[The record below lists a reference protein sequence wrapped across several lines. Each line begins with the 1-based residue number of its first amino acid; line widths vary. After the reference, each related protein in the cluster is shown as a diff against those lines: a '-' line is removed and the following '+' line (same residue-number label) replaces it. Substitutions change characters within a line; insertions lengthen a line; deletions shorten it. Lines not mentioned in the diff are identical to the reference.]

1 MDDCDAGV
9 LFLLCVQSSDCGVEV
24 IGWFTEQLDP
34 AQQPI

>member
-9 LFLLCVQSSDCGVEV
+9 LYLLRVQSSDCGAEV
-24 IGWFTEQLDP
+24 VGCFKEQLDP